1 LSIRDIEERLKRIE
15 NMLASILDRIEKLE
29 DYVKKYGYNTE
40 GLDLAV
46 ELTSIFSLPLTLG
59 LEAAKRVLKILSSL
73 ELDPISRDIVK
84 VLSTCEKLT
93 ASEITRRVKQV
104 RGKASRRI
112 IIDRLKKLMNMGII
126 VDLGSSNRHQYVLKK
141 CIEGE

>member
-1 LSIRDIEERLKRIE
+1 LPLKDIEERLKRIE
-15 NMLASILDRIEKLE
+15 DMLTSILDRIVKLE
-29 DYVKKYGYNTE
+29 DYVKSYGYNTE
-40 GLDLAV
+40 GIDLAV
-46 ELTSIFSLPLTLG
+46 ELTSVFYLPLTLG
-59 LEAAKRVLKILSSL
+59 LEAARRVLRILSSF

-93 ASEITRRVKQV
+93 ASEITNRVKRV

-126 VDLGSSNRHQYVLKK
+126 VDLGSVNRHQYVLKS